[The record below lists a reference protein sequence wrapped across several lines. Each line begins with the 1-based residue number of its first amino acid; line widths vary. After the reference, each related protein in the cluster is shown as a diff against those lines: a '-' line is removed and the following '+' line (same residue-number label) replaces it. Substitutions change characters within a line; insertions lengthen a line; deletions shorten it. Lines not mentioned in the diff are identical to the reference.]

1 MPINDSNLAVTYDTH
16 NNVLYVCLTDQI
28 IKSSKTPEDDNFVI
42 LNYNAN
48 GEIVGLQLLE
58 FSDAT
63 ETYWRSF
70 EKEIPP
76 ILFNAVLNWIGS
88 D

>member
-1 MPINDSNLAVTYDTH
+1 MRTNDSNLAVTYDTH
-16 NNVLYVCLTDQI
+16 SNVLYVRLTDETI
-28 IKSSKTPEDDNFVI
+28 VTSKTPEDDHFVI
-42 LNYNAN
+42 LNLNAK
-48 GEIVGLQLLE
+48 GEVVGLQLLE

-70 EKEIPP
+70 EKEVPP
-76 ILFNAVLNWIGS
+76 IIFNAVLNWLGS